1 MLRPQDDLKTRA
13 LTYYL
18 NTHTNTLANV
28 PYAPG
33 CLGGSISLWKL
44 SGKSS
49 PKVDLALSAM
59 ALIVYSQ
66 TRQKPVAAEEAAQ
79 AYFELLRLMQD
90 RIRDLSDIEDFDA
103 WLLKILLMGRY
114 EDDLWSC

>member
-1 MLRPQDDLKTRA
+1 
-13 LTYYL
+13 
-18 NTHTNTLANV
+18 
-28 PYAPG
+28 
-33 CLGGSISLWKL
+33 
-44 SGKSS
+44 
-49 PKVDLALSAM
+49 M